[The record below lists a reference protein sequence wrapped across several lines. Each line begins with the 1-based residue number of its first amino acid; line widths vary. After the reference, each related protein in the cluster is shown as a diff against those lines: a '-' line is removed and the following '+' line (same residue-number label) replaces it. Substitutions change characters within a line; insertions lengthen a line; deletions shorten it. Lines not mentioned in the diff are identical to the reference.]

1 MEQPMDE
8 LLAGMRAIAETTRLR
23 LLFVLSHGEFNV
35 SELTQI
41 LGQSQPRVS
50 RHLKL
55 MAEAGLLS
63 RYKEGS
69 WVLFRLSEQT
79 RGAAL
84 ARAIVDLLPGSDS
97 VLVSDIARLEE
108 IRRQRAE
115 AAAFYFGTNAANWE
129 KLRSLYVSEADVEA
143 AMVDL
148 AGTGDLGSFLDLGTG
163 TGRILSLFAG
173 RATQAIGIDQS
184 REMLGVARANLEA
197 AGLRQAQVRQGDIY
211 ALPLP
216 NAAADFVTLH
226 QVLHYLDDPAR
237 ALTEAARVLKPGGR
251 LLIVDF
257 APHELEHLRDQHAH
271 RRLGIAPDAIASWLK
286 RADLRLVRERTL
298 PPPRSNGSGL
308 TVSLWLAERPAAN
321 VAQKE
326 QTAKNRVEG
335 NVA

>member
-1 MEQPMDE
+1 
-8 LLAGMRAIAETTRLR
+8 MRAIAETTRLR

-84 ARAIVDLLPGSDS
+84 ARAVVDLLPGSDP
-97 VLVSDIARLEE
+97 VLVSDIARMEE

-115 AAAFYFGTNAANWE
+115 NAAAYFRVNAANWE
-129 KLRSLYVSEADVEA
+129 KLRSLYISEADVEA
-143 AMVDL
+143 AMIDM
-148 AGTGDLGSFLDLGTG
+148 AGEGRFESFLDLGTG
-163 TGRILSLFAG
+163 TGRILTLFARHAG
-173 RATQAIGIDQS
+173 QATGVDQS
-184 REMLGVARANLEA
+184 REMLVIARANLEA
-197 AGLRQAQVRQGDIY
+197 AGLRRAQVRQGDIY
-211 ALPLP
+211 ALPFA
-216 NAAADFVTLH
+216 NSTADFVTIH

-257 APHELEHLRDQHAH
+257 APHELEHLREQHAH
-271 RRLGIAPDAIASWLK
+271 RRLGIASDLMDSWLG
-286 RADLRLVRERTL
+286 RADLSLVQKRIL
-298 PPPRSNGSGL
+298 PPPRSTRSAGL
-308 TVSLWLAERPAAN
+308 TVSLWLVKRPDNERPRSRRGATSRA
-321 VAQKE
+321 
-326 QTAKNRVEG
+326 EG
-335 NVA
+335 NPA